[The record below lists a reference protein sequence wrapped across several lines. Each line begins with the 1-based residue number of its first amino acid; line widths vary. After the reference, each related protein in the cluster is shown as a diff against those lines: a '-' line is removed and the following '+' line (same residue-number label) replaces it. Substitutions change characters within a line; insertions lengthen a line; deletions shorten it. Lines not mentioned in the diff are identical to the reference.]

1 MVPANKRII
10 RNGFSCLPFWD
21 QLWGALRHAG
31 RTLRKKRNTGRK
43 SKVWCREVPAHSSF
57 NINWIN
63 IWRSFHLEVDVCRMP
78 TASPGVGLRPSRSE
92 YAQGVQGANGCGDH
106 VDFCSRKKNHRENWN
121 VSNWSMMFRWWA
133 LHWLWGFCNEL
144 HPIGPPWHCDSKN
157 FGQEVS
163 STLVMLPAWFC
174 MVLPD
179 DCKVTTTFILIDL
192 HDIWCFHI
200 SNTIK
205 LGSFSSFDFCHFGCH
220 VWNAK
225 NQHPFELLNEWFHLD
240 DLSPFAD
247 FVMSRSTDLRY
258 RSQGGSQ
265 NTCEHR

>member
-121 VSNWSMMFRWWA
+121 VSNWCMMFRWWA

-157 FGQEVS
+157 FGRGFQHFGDATS
-163 STLVMLPAWFC
+163 LV
-174 MVLPD
+174 
-179 DCKVTTTFILIDL
+179 L
-192 HDIWCFHI
+192 HGFARRLQGHYNFHI
-200 SNTIK
+200 NRLAWHMVFPHFQHYKIGEFLFVWLLSLWLSCVKCEEPAPLWTFERVIP
-205 LGSFSSFDFCHFGCH
+205 LRWSLPICRFC
-220 VWNAK
+220 
-225 NQHPFELLNEWFHLD
+225 NEPL
-240 DLSPFAD
+240 
-247 FVMSRSTDLRY
+247 Y
-258 RSQGGSQ
+258 RP
-265 NTCEHR
+265 EVP